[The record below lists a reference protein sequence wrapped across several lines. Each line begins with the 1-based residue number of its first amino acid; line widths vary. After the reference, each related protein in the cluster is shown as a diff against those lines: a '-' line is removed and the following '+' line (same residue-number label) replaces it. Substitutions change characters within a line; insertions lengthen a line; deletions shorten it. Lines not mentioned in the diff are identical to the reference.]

1 MVLELSVVTRSPNS
15 ARSDT
20 GEYVIVAL
28 RGECD
33 VTNSH
38 VLRERLLALLDGQA
52 PRVILDLTDLAFF
65 DASGATALVVADRR
79 ARQFGVTLALAGAQK
94 IVARVLSLTALD
106 QHFPVYATVAEAL
119 ADGQASRGDGT
130 LATELWED

>member
-1 MVLELSVVTRSPNS
+1 MDLELSVVTPSPDS

-20 GEYVIVAL
+20 DGHVIVAL

-38 VLRERLLALLDGQA
+38 VLRERLLALLDGRA
-52 PRVILDLTDLAFF
+52 PRVILDLTDLAFI
-65 DASGATALVVADRR
+65 DASGATALVIADRR
-79 ARQFGVTLALAGAQK
+79 ARQFGVTLALAAAQR
-94 IVARVLSLTALD
+94 IVARVLSLTDLD

-119 ADGQASRGDGT
+119 ADGQAP
-130 LATELWED
+130 